1 VTGAVATTEPTEPLS
16 AFSVLERPAVLLVG
30 DPAAETP
37 AYQKLLEGI
46 FQSEKICSG
55 MRAFQALRITDE
67 NAQADPMLKEHTK
80 TVPCV
85 LVLDPVKER
94 IVALRKSR
102 IKISRLWKEMK
113 RAAGHA
119 WVESLD
125 RCVRTHLR
133 LLVERD
139 RLHDARCVLADRL
152 SREEDKEKR
161 SGIEV
166 ELLAVDG
173 ELATLRDK
181 ERSAWV
187 LTPKWKPPTV
197 IRDPELNPLASVLP
211 DGWEE
216 HKTDEGKTYYEAPD
230 GRTTWKRPSI
240 N

>member
-1 VTGAVATTEPTEPLS
+1 M
-16 AFSVLERPAVLLVG
+16 G

-46 FQSEKICSG
+46 FKSEKICSG
-55 MRAFQALRITDE
+55 MRAFQALRMTDE
-67 NAQADPMLKEHTK
+67 DAQADPMLKEHTK

-85 LVLDPVKER
+85 LVLDPVEER
-94 IVALRKSR
+94 IVALSKSR

-119 WVESLD
+119 WSESLD

-139 RLHDARCVLADRL
+139 RLHDARCVLTDRL

-161 SGIEV
+161 AEVEV
-166 ELLAVDG
+166 ELLATNA
-173 ELATLRDK
+173 ELGQLRDK
-181 ERSAWV
+181 EQTIWV

-197 IRDPELNPLASVLP
+197 TKDPELNPLASILP
-211 DGWEE
+211 DGWKA
-216 HKTDEGKTYYEAPD
+216 HKSDEGKTYYEAPD
-230 GRTTWKRPSI
+230 GTTTWKRPSVK
-240 N
+240 